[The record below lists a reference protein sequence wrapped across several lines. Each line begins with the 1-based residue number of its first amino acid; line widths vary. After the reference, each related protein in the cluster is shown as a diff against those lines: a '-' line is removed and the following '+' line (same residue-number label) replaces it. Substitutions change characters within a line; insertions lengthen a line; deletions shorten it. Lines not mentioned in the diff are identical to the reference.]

1 MSNLRERFSL
11 TYGNTNGKI
20 YHIEIKEAFTM
31 EIFNKNIER
40 LCSFYVSDWHL
51 VTMLL
56 PYINKQINEKA
67 NIITL
72 LEDDIEE
79 NVKTLVKKLN
89 LKNEKKILNINWK
102 KTNAI
107 KYTELKSKIKELKKE
122 EVLNV
127 IFING
132 NKAYIDITNKNI
144 EKFLK
149 DNYKK
154 YKEINMKIIDCYE
167 VSEFNINMGEILHM
181 HDKILNT
188 SGEKEICD
196 VFEGYA

>member
-1 MSNLRERFSL
+1 
-11 TYGNTNGKI
+11 
-20 YHIEIKEAFTM
+20 M

>member
-1 MSNLRERFSL
+1 
-11 TYGNTNGKI
+11 
-20 YHIEIKEAFTM
+20 M
-31 EIFNKNIER
+31 EILKNNIER

-56 PYINKQINEKA
+56 PYINKQINDKA
-67 NIITL
+67 NVVTL
-72 LEDDIEE
+72 LEKDIEE
-79 NVKTLVKKLN
+79 NIKILVKKLN
-89 LKNEKKILNINWK
+89 LKNEKKILDIDWK
-102 KTNAI
+102 KTNGI
-107 KYTELKSKIKELKKE
+107 KYAEFKEKMKKIKKE
-122 EVLNV
+122 DVLNV

-132 NKAYIDITNKNI
+132 NKSYIDIANKNI

-149 DNYKK
+149 DNLKK
-154 YKEINMKIIDCYE
+154 YKEVNLKIIDCYE
-167 VSEFNINMGEILHM
+167 VTEFNVNMQEILHS